1 MTSSINSSPPWEQPE
16 SAHPQTG
23 LEVFNTFT
31 KSKVPF
37 VPRKGNCVSWY
48 GCGPTVYDAAHMGHA
63 RNYVSFDIIRR
74 IMEDY
79 LGYDLNVVMNI
90 TDIDDKIILC
100 ARHKHLLSQYRTQV
114 TALTE
119 QTIEDAS
126 NALYEFANASF
137 KGLIELRIGRPIG
150 CDDDWKAFALE
161 VDDGNDEVFLASD
174 LKASMNF
181 KAARNAFRALVVARQ
196 KVAAGKTS
204 QAEAGVLIDSCED
217 VLAPWLDRQH
227 GADVTDQRIFRD
239 LAAYWE
245 NDFFE
250 DMDALNVR
258 RPHVLTRVSE
268 FVPDIVRFVQRII
281 DNGYA
286 YEAGGSVYF
295 DVAAFDG
302 KNGHF
307 YAKLEPSSKGNVA
320 LVADGEG
327 PLSRRGNEKRSES
340 DFALWKRSKP
350 GEPTWPSPW
359 SAGRPGWHIECSV
372 MASEILGEQIDIHT
386 GGIDLAFPHHTN
398 ELAQSEACFESQQWV
413 NYFLHA
419 GHLNVKG
426 LKMSKSL
433 KNYVTIKEALHKY
446 TARQIRTLFL
456 LSQWNAPMY
465 FDSKSME
472 EAIAVERSLSNF
484 FSNVTAL
491 LRDSRLH
498 QQGSDA
504 QRRILAPELDLLKAL
519 ENSKELVH
527 RALLDSFD
535 TSTAIRAIQDIV
547 ARTNAYLQRGRS
559 CIDPQTVEVV
569 ALYVSRIMRA
579 FGLVAESPAQAIG
592 WGIQAVSAEGQ
603 GTSTDRE
610 SLILP
615 VASVLSEFRDAVREI
630 ALSGGDKKAL
640 LTLCDRIRDKDLPN
654 LGIVIDDHG
663 DGRALVKILD
673 PEEIRRSHE
682 RREAEEATRQLEK
695 HKEMQAAEEKRQAR
709 IAKSRQ
715 APEDMFRTPEMC
727 KLYSA
732 WDDWGIPTA
741 DKAGELLT
749 KSKIKKLTKE
759 YEAQK
764 KLHGKYLES
773 QK

>member
-1 MTSSINSSPPWEQPE
+1 MSSSNSSPPWEQPE

-23 LEVFNTFT
+23 LTVFNTFT

-37 VPRKGNCVSWY
+37 VPRKGNRVSWY
-48 GCGPTVYDAAHMGHA
+48 GCGPTVYDAAHIGHA
-63 RNYVSFDIIRR
+63 RNYVASDIIRR

-90 TDIDDKIILC
+90 TDIDDKIILR
-100 ARHKHLLSQYRTQV
+100 ARQNHLLGQYRAQA

-126 NALYEFANASF
+126 SALYEFANASF
-137 KGLIELRIGRPIG
+137 KGLIEGRIGRAIG
-150 CDDDWKAFALE
+150 SDDDWKAFALA
-161 VDDGNDEVFLASD
+161 VDDGNDSEFVASD
-174 LKASMNF
+174 PKASMNYT
-181 KAARNAFRALVVARQ
+181 AARNAFQALVVARQ
-196 KVAAGKTS
+196 TLVAGKMS
-204 QAEAGVLIDSCED
+204 RAEAVALVDGCED
-217 VLAPWLDRQH
+217 VLAPWLDRKH
-227 GADVTDQRIFRD
+227 RADVTDQRIFRD

-258 RPHVLTRVSE
+258 RPHLLTRVSE

-286 YEAGGSVYF
+286 YEANGSVYF

-320 LVADGEG
+320 LLADGEG
-327 PLSRRGNEKRSES
+327 SLSKRGNEKRSES

-359 SAGRPGWHIECSV
+359 SAGRPGWHIECSA
-372 MASEILGEQIDIHT
+372 MASEVLGEQIDIHT

-398 ELAQSEACFESQQWV
+398 ELAQSEACFGCQQWV

-426 LKMSKSL
+426 QKMSKSL
-433 KNYVTIKEALHKY
+433 KNFVTIKEALAKY

-456 LSQWNAPMY
+456 LSQWNATLY
-465 FDSKSME
+465 FDPKSME

-484 FSNVTAL
+484 FTNVTAL

-504 QRRILAPELDLLKAL
+504 QRRILAPELELLEAL
-519 ENSKELVH
+519 EDTKELVH

-535 TSTAIRAIQDIV
+535 T
-547 ARTNAYLQRGRS
+547 
-559 CIDPQTVEVV
+559 
-569 ALYVSRIMRA
+569 
-579 FGLVAESPAQAIG
+579 
-592 WGIQAVSAEGQ
+592 
-603 GTSTDRE
+603 
-610 SLILP
+610 
-615 VASVLSEFRDAVREI
+615 
-630 ALSGGDKKAL
+630 
-640 LTLCDRIRDKDLPN
+640 
-654 LGIVIDDHG
+654 
-663 DGRALVKILD
+663 
-673 PEEIRRSHE
+673 
-682 RREAEEATRQLEK
+682 
-695 HKEMQAAEEKRQAR
+695 
-709 IAKSRQ
+709 
-715 APEDMFRTPEMC
+715 
-727 KLYSA
+727 
-732 WDDWGIPTA
+732 
-741 DKAGELLT
+741 
-749 KSKIKKLTKE
+749 
-759 YEAQK
+759 
-764 KLHGKYLES
+764 
-773 QK
+773 